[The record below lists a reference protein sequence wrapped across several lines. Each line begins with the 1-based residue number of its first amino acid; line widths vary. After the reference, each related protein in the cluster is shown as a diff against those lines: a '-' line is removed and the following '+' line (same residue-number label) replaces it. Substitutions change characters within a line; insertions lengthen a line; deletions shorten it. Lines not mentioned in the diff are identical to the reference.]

1 MVCELN
7 KVALKE
13 IKMSFL
19 RHVGKHNDRKIAI
32 VFRELPGEPHMCLVT
47 YTETLNQHIHDPL
60 IKCIE
65 SDIGQNS
72 EMLADALN
80 RTYAKDGRAI
90 LQVLHM
96 EGLLKKVQTE
106 SIVVTPRPNTKI
118 KLSEL
123 NKILTE
129 MKQGEDA
136 IKRLSEID
144 DSRGLQVPA
153 DVARRMRE
161 GRDATVPPIA
171 AAADGVLGDNSIA
184 TNLRAQAAKMAAEAK
199 GLLAESDRLIQQAT
213 AMDPPPA
220 APKAKAPRAKK
231 TKVIA

>member
-1 MVCELN
+1 
-7 KVALKE
+7 
-13 IKMSFL
+13 MSFI
-19 RHVGKHNDRKIAI
+19 RHVGKHNDRKVAI
-32 VFRELPGEPHMCLVT
+32 IFREIPGEPHMCLVT
-47 YTETLNQHIHDPL
+47 YTETLNQHMHDPMM
-60 IKCIE
+60 KCIE

-80 RTYAKDGRAI
+80 RTYSKDGRPI

-106 SIVVTPRPNTKI
+106 MIVVTPSPNTKI

-136 IKRLSEID
+136 VRRLAEID

-161 GRDATVPPIA
+161 GRDAYVPPPIA
-171 AAADGVLGDNSIA
+171 PVVAPAEGVLGDNLLA
-184 TNLRAQAAKMAAEAK
+184 TNLRQQAERMAAEAK
-199 GLLAESDRLIQQAT
+199 GLLAESDRLLQQA
-213 AMDPPPA
+213 AVMDPPSVTAPA
-220 APKAKAPRAKK
+220 KVAKAKKPAKA
-231 TKVIA
+231 KVSA